1 MTLTDPLRELL
12 GFIGAYLS
20 IGVVALRY
28 GVLGP
33 ALGTS
38 STDATRTA
46 LFRSVGRRAAML
58 GLVGVILATALA
70 IAGAARFAGMRH
82 MPLVDVLIAGRA
94 EEAIRLVCYALAI
107 VGFGLVAV
115 GLPAGWPLAAIGSV
129 APELVNVLSLHWA
142 ALVNPVHV
150 LAGSTWIGALFA
162 LMAIAVP
169 TVLRGPQSADEK
181 ALTMADMV
189 NAFSP
194 MALTAV
200 AVLVTT
206 GVITAVRHL
215 KFVAALWTTSY
226 GITLVLKLCF
236 VAVVLGL
243 GAWNWRRVRPTLGTS
258 AASAHLQR
266 SARLELTFAAVVL
279 LVTSVLVSLPSPRL
293 PK

>member
-12 GFIGAYLS
+12 GFVGAYLS
-20 IGVVALRY
+20 IGVAALRY

-33 ALGTS
+33 ALGRDPA
-38 STDATRTA
+38 DAARIG
-46 LFRSVGRRAAML
+46 LCQSIGRRAAWL
-58 GLVGVILATALA
+58 GLVGIVLATALA
-70 IAGAARFAGMRH
+70 IAGAARFSAMRH
-82 MPLVDVLIAGRA
+82 LPFVDVLIAGHA
-94 EEAIRLVCYALAI
+94 EGAIRLVCYAVAI
-107 VGFGLVAV
+107 LGFGLVAV
-115 GLPAGWPLAAIGSV
+115 GFPAGWPMAAFGAV
-129 APELVNVLSLHWA
+129 APQLLGLVTLRWA

-150 LAGSTWIGALFA
+150 LAGATWIGTLFV
-162 LMAIAVP
+162 LMTIAVP
-169 TVLRGPQSADEK
+169 SVLRADRPMQDR
-181 ALTMADMV
+181 ARTVADMV

-226 GITLVLKLCF
+226 GEALMLKLCIV
-236 VAVVLGL
+236 VAVLSV
-243 GAWNWRRVRPTLGTS
+243 GAWNWRQVRPALGTP
-258 AASAHLQR
+258 AASSRLQR
-266 SARLELTFAAVVL
+266 SARVELLFAGAVL